1 MLIMDYR
8 AEAVKCVDRYVLPEM
23 KRQFEECG
31 CSLDEQYKKY
41 GAAEYFF
48 ANIIEPG
55 HVYEI
60 GYPKCVCQKAQSE
73 KDSDPNFCECS
84 RQSILYVYEK
94 LIPDKKV
101 TVETIETALTGGSKC
116 RFRVVVE

>member
-1 MLIMDYR
+1 MDYR
-8 AEAVKCVDRYVLPEM
+8 AEAEKCVNQFVLPEM

-31 CSLDEQYKKY
+31 CSLDEQSKKY
-41 GAAEYFF
+41 GDTEFF
-48 ANIIEPG
+48 FSKIIEPG

-60 GYPKCVCQKAQSE
+60 GYPRCVCFKAQSE
-73 KDSDPNFCECS
+73 KDADPNFCECS
-84 RQSILYVYEK
+84 RQSILFVYEK

-101 TVETIETALTGGSKC
+101 TVEPIETALTGGSRC